1 MNYAELYTNTRIAL
15 CKAIAEHTPDGR
27 LDINC
32 PDPLNP
38 TQTFVGVYKFEEANY
53 IECRLADGTFKS
65 DSIYALSVD
74 QAYEV
79 LKVTLAALG
88 QWQELYTVE
97 VYNGGKWISV
107 LKTPNYHLAQAE
119 YEKRCKSWPEVRLQK
134 WN

>member
-1 MNYAELYTNTRIAL
+1 MNYTELYTNTRIAL
-15 CKAIAEHTPDGR
+15 CKAITEHTPDGH

-53 IECRLADGTFKS
+53 IEYRLADGTFKS
-65 DSIYALSVD
+65 DSIYTLSVD
-74 QAYEV
+74 QAHEV

-88 QWQELYTVE
+88 QWRELYTVE
-97 VYNGGKWISV
+97 VYNDGKWTSV
-107 LKTPNYHLAQAE
+107 LKTHNYRLAQAE
-119 YEKRCKSWPEVRLQK
+119 YEKRCKSWSEVRLQK